1 MLNMIELLK
10 YDRVKG
16 MIEMIRGRIIPIL
29 VFVII
34 IAAAFAGCGD
44 ESAEVEG
51 ALLKMKMP
59 GEDFIVTDMAYSQEK
74 GLQIS
79 GFTESE
85 SHKITASAW
94 NYGKDKEWEK
104 GFEKAFSCE
113 DGKEMEA
120 QMFWSS
126 DCGFVVPY
134 TWKEGSAVSPKL
146 EEEFYYVN
154 PEGNVK
160 KQHASGLS
168 GINNLIFTSRGKAY
182 WTDFTDFSL
191 KRCDFL
197 KEATPEEIKLS
208 GVRKVSRIAYSGNY
222 LYILGFEGDAAL
234 YDVKKEKE
242 LPCSETL
249 LMLSKELFDTE
260 LAGNEFTFAPY
271 IDENRKEVLYYIDH
285 TGLWKYENGEKA
297 RLLDGEAEGFA
308 ENTYFTDMVVKDE
321 NTIFIKLFKSNDGL
335 IEQEILQYSV

>member
-1 MLNMIELLK
+1 MK
-10 YDRVKG
+10 RK
-16 MIEMIRGRIIPIL
+16 RIIGIISF
-29 VFVII
+29 VFV

-44 ESAEVEG
+44 ESAEVKG
-51 ALLKMKMP
+51 TVLKMP
-59 GEDFIVTDMAYSQEK
+59 EEDFIATDIAYSQAK

-79 GFTESE
+79 GFTKSE

-120 QMFWSS
+120 QMFWPS
-126 DCGFVVPY
+126 DCGFVIPY

-146 EEEFYYVN
+146 EEEYYYVN
-154 PEGNVK
+154 PEGDVK
-160 KQHASGLS
+160 KLHADGLS
-168 GINNLIFTSRGKAY
+168 GINNLIFTSREKAY

-197 KEATPEEIKLS
+197 KEETPEEIKLS

-260 LAGNEFTFAPY
+260 LAANEYSFAAY
-271 IDENRKEVLYYIDH
+271 IDENRNEVLYYIDD
-285 TGLWKYENGEKA
+285 TGLWKYENGEKKK
-297 RLLDGEAEGFA
+297 LLDGEAEGFA
-308 ENTYFTDMVVKDE
+308 ENTYFTGMAVKDE
-321 NTIFIKLFKSNDGL
+321 NTIFINLFKSNDGL
-335 IEQEILQYSV
+335 IEQKILQYSV